1 MGDLIINR
9 DQEITDILPELIR
22 RIGDIDSLSLFALTT
37 ESQPDRVVDRPEM
50 KDVVAEALQVRK
62 EYKVPF
68 WEAVLLIAR
77 NKNGRALDLV
87 LDAAS
92 YHQPTSEAEAWFHLT
107 AADGLP
113 RRIKEITATAD
124 GQRVIALSSKV
135 TTKSTQSPAHL
146 QMLDFRIRPN
156 EENEKLA
163 SEILKRAGVEG
174 ILLNS
179 GNSYHFYGYHL
190 MRSDSELSSFLGKV
204 SLYAPFIDQR
214 WVAHQL
220 IEGACALRISRG
232 KSFPKSPEFV
242 RYI

>member
-1 MGDLIINR
+1 MSDLIVNR
-9 DQEITDILPELIR
+9 DQEITDILPQLIR

-37 ESQPDRVVDRPEM
+37 ESQPDRVVDRPEL
-50 KDVVAEALQVRK
+50 KDVVAEALHVRK

-77 NKNGRALDLV
+77 NENGRALDLV

-92 YHQPTSEAEAWFHLT
+92 HHQPTSEAEAWFHLT
-107 AADGLP
+107 AADDLP
-113 RRIKEITATAD
+113 RRIKEITASAD

-135 TTKSTQSPAHL
+135 TAKSTQSPAHL

-163 SEILKRAGVEG
+163 SEILKRVGAEG

-179 GNSYHFYGYHL
+179 GNSYHFCGYRL

-220 IEGACALRISRG
+220 IEGACALRISKG
-232 KSFPKSPEFV
+232 KSFPKSPVFV